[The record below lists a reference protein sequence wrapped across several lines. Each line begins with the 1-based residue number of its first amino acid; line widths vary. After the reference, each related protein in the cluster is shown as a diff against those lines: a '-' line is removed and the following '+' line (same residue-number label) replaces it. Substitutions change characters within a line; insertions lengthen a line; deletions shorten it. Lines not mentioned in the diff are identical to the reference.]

1 MHQRVQGLRL
11 HSVWHGFAELG
22 VALAQLAALFGCM
35 ALFAAVVIL
44 FG

>member
-1 MHQRVQGLRL
+1 MHQRVQDLRL
-11 HSVWHGFAELG
+11 RAAWGGLAELG
-22 VALAQLAALFGCM
+22 VALAQLAALSGCM